1 MIWKEI
7 KQDQKKVSMVEEKET
22 SSSAKKLW

>member
-1 MIWKEI
+1 MTWKEI
-7 KQDQKKVSMVEEKET
+7 KQDQKKVSTVEEKET